1 MTEPGQR
8 KHKPGKR
15 HCDERINWPAVCK
28 TGLLTGRQTCY
39 QNDRLAIK
47 TTDTENNNNNCY
59 CYLLDDIVLLFI
71 AYI

>member
-28 TGLLTGRQTCY
+28 TGLLTERPTCS
-39 QNDRLAIK
+39 QNDRRSKQQQLLLIRGRRPFV
-47 TTDTENNNNNCY
+47 Y
-59 CYLLDDIVLLFI
+59 CLHLR
-71 AYI
+71 